1 MTIRT
6 RPMSAAAVQQRA
18 QQARAFMAIADLA
31 LSDLSTAGQTNVAGS
46 NAVLAGIA
54 AADAICGRTLGQ
66 RSASDNHS
74 DGVTLLQQ
82 ATPPG
87 SQAVTNLRKLLV
99 SKTDTQYSPD
109 LISAA
114 TARHLVVAAQR
125 LLEDMEKALRA

>member
-54 AADAICGRTLGQ
+54 AADAICGRPLGQ
-66 RSASDNHS
+66 RSASGNRS

-114 TARHLVVAAQR
+114 TARRLVVAAQR
-125 LLEDMEKALRA
+125 LLDDMEKALRA